1 MASETMRLVRPVLRA
16 HRRDLGAL
24 AAWSLVETLPVLL
37 SGTLV
42 AAALDHGFLDGRV
55 PHGLLLLL
63 AYGVTMVIGTLGTR
77 QAMPHTAA
85 MVESLRDALIGQV
98 VRAGLHRAVYP
109 ESGAGHSGGPITDV
123 STVAR
128 LTRQVETVRQ
138 ISGGLL
144 LSLRGVVLAMVAAMI
159 GLCALDPLL
168 ALITGGA
175 VLTAA
180 ALTALLSRVLRRRH
194 VALLRAQEELARRA
208 GPHLTGIRD
217 VVTCGAWKTAG
228 RTVGTGVD
236 AEAAAAVASA
246 RAGAGR
252 IAVVAVGTRLPFAII
267 LLSSPWLVSSAVLTP
282 GALVGAMVYLLQGIE
297 PALRA
302 MVQTVSNMGLQLS
315 VTLHRLTDFIHVPP
329 RPPSG
334 TASLSGAGAGAGVGK
349 GTDIAL
355 RDVLFAYGPHAEPL
369 FSRLS
374 LDIPYGSHLAIVG
387 PSGIGKSTLACLAG
401 GLERARRGVVTV
413 GGIPVPELAEDELRR
428 QVAVVP
434 QESYVFAGTLR
445 ENLAL
450 LRPDVPESE
459 LDAAAVALGLGET
472 VRRLGGYDAVIGSP
486 GVLSQ
491 GERQLITLARVYVS
505 EARVVILDEATCHLD
520 RTGEERVED
529 AFIARPGTLIVVAHR
544 IISALRAE
552 RIAVVGQDSLTVGSH
567 DELLWKSAEYAELI
581 GYWSSAGESAEPA
594 GESTEPAGEGAEA
607 VTSRPYPL
615 VRGERPYLKP

>member
-1 MASETMRLVRPVLRA
+1 MASETVRLVRPVLRA
-16 HRRDLGAL
+16 HRRNLGVL

-42 AAALDHGFLDGRV
+42 AAALDRGFLAGRA
-55 PHGLLLLL
+55 PYGLVLLL

-77 QAMPHTAA
+77 QAMPHAA
-85 MVESLRDALIGQV
+85 AIVESFRDTLISRV
-98 VRAGLHRAVYP
+98 VHAGLHRAVYP
-109 ESGAGHSGGPITDV
+109 ASGAGYSGGATADV

-144 LSLRGVVLAMVAAMI
+144 LSLRGVALAMGAAVI
-159 GLCALDPLL
+159 GLFALDPLL

-175 VLTAA
+175 VVIAVV
-180 ALTALLSRVLRRRH
+180 LTALLSRVLRRRH
-194 VALLRAQEELARRA
+194 VALLRAQEELAGRA
-208 GPHLTGIRD
+208 GPQLTGIRD
-217 VVTCGAWKTAG
+217 VVTCGAWETAG
-228 RTVGTGVD
+228 RTVGGGVD

-267 LLSSPWLVSSAVLTP
+267 LLSSSWLVSSAVLTP
-282 GALVGAMVYLLQGIE
+282 GALVGAMFYLLQGIE

-315 VTLHRLTDFIHVPP
+315 VTLRRLSDFIDVPP

-334 TASLSGAGAGAGVGK
+334 TGSFPGAGAGAGTGTGTCT

-355 RDVLFAYGPHAEPL
+355 RDVHFAYGPHAEPL
-369 FSRLS
+369 FSRIS
-374 LDIPYGSHLAIVG
+374 LDIPDGSHLAIVG

-401 GLERARRGVVTV
+401 GLEQARSGEVTI
-413 GGIPVPELAEDELRR
+413 GGIPVAELAEEELRR
-428 QVAVVP
+428 RVALVP

-459 LDAAAVALGLGET
+459 LDAAAVALGLAET

-486 GVLSQ
+486 GLLSQ

-520 RTGEERVED
+520 RVGEERVED

-544 IISALRAE
+544 ITSALRAE
-552 RIAVVGQDSLTVGSH
+552 RIGVVGQDSLTVGSH
-567 DELLWKSAEYAELI
+567 DELLGMSAEYAELI
-581 GYWSSAGESAEPA
+581 GYWSFAGESVEPTA
-594 GESTEPAGEGAEA
+594 IP
-607 VTSRPYPL
+607 RPL
-615 VRGERPYLKP
+615 I